1 MSFQKLFLLLG
12 LISIGLV
19 QCNPC
24 GQTVHLDPPVGIDRI
39 QTYTETL
46 FGEESSS
53 YKDVGI
59 YTRVDFLF
67 AAQQRPWRLISGAY
81 ACSPAEPFYDA
92 TQFIDSILV
101 YSSPNYTATH
111 EITDILNFE
120 NSTTLSD
127 YNSGANR
134 QIFNGQGSGYFFF
147 SEPPLHA
154 DSFAF
159 SLYYFKDGVLIDS
172 SFTQNHYISP
182 E

>member
-24 GQTVHLDPPVGIDRI
+24 GSSVSLDPPIGISAIRS
-39 QTYTETL
+39 YTETL
-46 FGEESSS
+46 RGEESSS
-53 YKDVGI
+53 YEYIGI
-59 YTRVDFLF
+59 YTHVDFLF
-67 AAQQRPWRLISGAY
+67 AAQQKPWSLISGAY

-101 YSSPNYTATH
+101 YSSPNYTVTS

-120 NSTTLSD
+120 NATMLSE

-147 SEPPLHA
+147 AEPPLQA
-154 DSFAF
+154 DSFVF
-159 SLYYFKDGVLIDS
+159 SFYYYKDGVLIDS
-172 SFTQNHYISP
+172 SFTQNYYISP